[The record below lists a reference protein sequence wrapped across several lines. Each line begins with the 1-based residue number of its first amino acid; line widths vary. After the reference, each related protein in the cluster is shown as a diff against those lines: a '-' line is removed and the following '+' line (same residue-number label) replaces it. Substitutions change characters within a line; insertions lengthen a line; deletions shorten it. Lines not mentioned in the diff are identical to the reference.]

1 MGFHVH
7 SPYSLLIG
15 LLWFNDKVEKGK
27 LNKHFLEKFLNNN
40 KLGKFISSETVAM
53 DRAVEEIVRRV
64 GDDTLVIVTAD
75 HSHTLSVSGYPGRRA
90 DITGVV
96 KSDNGWIMRADDGH
110 TMSIL
115 R

>member
-1 MGFHVH
+1 MTSIYGMSCPFTLFV
-7 SPYSLLIG
+7 IDRIA
-15 LLWFNDKVEKGK
+15 F
-27 LNKHFLEKFLNNN
+27 
-40 KLGKFISSETVAM
+40 SSETVAM